1 MLAMNKYKVGEKI
14 KAKKADFERLA
25 AAFFKEIKQK
35 YT

>member
-14 KAKKADFERLA
+14 RAKKAHFERLA
-25 AAFFKEIKQK
+25 AAFFKETKQK